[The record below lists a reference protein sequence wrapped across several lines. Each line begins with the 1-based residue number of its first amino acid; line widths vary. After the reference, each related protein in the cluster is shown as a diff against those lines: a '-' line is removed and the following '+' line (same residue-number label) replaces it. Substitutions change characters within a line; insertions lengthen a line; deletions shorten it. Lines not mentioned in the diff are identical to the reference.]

1 MSNSNLPKQT
11 RAHAFISGKVQGVG
25 YRYSTMNAA
34 KKLGL
39 NGWVRNLADSRVEA
53 VFEGTSEVV
62 EEMIRW
68 CHQGSNSA
76 VVKDVQVEYSE
87 AEGLQGFEIVRSRE

>member
-1 MSNSNLPKQT
+1 MSNPTVPKQT

-34 KKLGL
+34 RNLGL
-39 NGWVRNLADSRVEA
+39 NGWVKNLPDSRVEA
-53 VFEGTSEVV
+53 VFEGAAETV

-68 CHQGSNSA
+68 CHQGSDAA

-87 AEGLQGFEIVRSRE
+87 AEGLKGFEIKS

>member
-39 NGWVRNLADSRVEA
+39 SGWVRNLPDSRVEA
-53 VFEGTSEVV
+53 VFEGATEVV

-68 CHQGSNSA
+68 CDRGPTA
-76 VVKDVQVEYSE
+76 AIVKDVQVEHSE
-87 AEGLQGFEIVRSRE
+87 AEGLQGFEIVS

>member
-1 MSNSNLPKQT
+1 MSNPTLTKQT

-34 KKLGL
+34 KKFGV

-53 VFEGTSEVV
+53 VFEGTQEIV

-68 CHQGSNSA
+68 CHQGSDAA

-87 AEGLQGFEIVRSRE
+87 AEGLQGFEIIR

>member
-1 MSNSNLPKQT
+1 MSNSIPSKQI

-25 YRYSTMNAA
+25 YRYTTMNAA

-39 NGWVRNLADSRVEA
+39 SGWVRNLPDSRVEA
-53 VFEGTSEVV
+53 VFEGATETV

-68 CHQGSNSA
+68 CHQGSDAA
-76 VVKDVQVEYSE
+76 VVKDVEVEYSQ
-87 AEGLQGFEIVRSRE
+87 AQGLQGFEIVR